1 MKLARLFT
9 VLTCGVLS
17 VVAAGASAPT
27 TAPTSTGPATSAAID
42 PSKTYDLRFRP
53 TVGLRWTYQV
63 IADTDARNLGT
74 PDSDAPAGD
83 APPGRT
89 RVSLVVNSEEMTEVR
104 NGKAVARRVNFG
116 PDCWTASSDGVKK
129 AKKTPLFC
137 AGTTFN
143 IRIAPDGSL
152 QTDSMQKPRPDE
164 NKRLR
169 NAMNATG
176 ALFPPRPVA
185 VGEQW
190 RADEALR
197 AIANLGADD
206 DVKAALMLKGVRDF
220 NGRQVADLAL
230 ISRAVATVEQDM
242 KATINYRGTL
252 VVDLATGLTLKADIS
267 GQFRATAT
275 SKDPKSKKTTTTSSG
290 TGKMAIHSLAY
301 ILAEPGGSTATRV
314 QTVGESPNLPDAGP
328 DPLDTAAAD
337 DAN

>member
-1 MKLARLFT
+1 
-9 VLTCGVLS
+9 
-17 VVAAGASAPT
+17 VAFGAAPT
-27 TAPTSTGPATSAAID
+27 TAPTVPAPSAID
-42 PSKTYDLRFRP
+42 PTKTYDLRFRP

-63 IADTDARNLGT
+63 IADTDARNLAT
-74 PDSDAPAGD
+74 PDSDAAPD
-83 APPGRT
+83 APGRT
-89 RVSLVVNSEEMTEVR
+89 RVSMVVNSEEVTEVR
-104 NGKAVARRVNFG
+104 NGRAVARRVSFG

-129 AKKTPLFC
+129 AKKSPLFC

-164 NKRLR
+164 TRRLR

-206 DVKAALMLKGVRDF
+206 DVKAALMLKGVREQ

-230 ISRAVATVEQDM
+230 ISRAVATVEKDI
-242 KATINYRGTL
+242 KATINFKGTM
-252 VVDLATGLTLKADIS
+252 VVDMATGLTLKADIT

-275 SKDPKSKKTTTTSSG
+275 SKDAKGKKSTTATGG
-290 TGKMAIHSLAY
+290 TGKLAVHTLAY
-301 ILAEPGGSTATRV
+301 ILSDPASPPRRIAKTSGEMPG
-314 QTVGESPNLPDAGP
+314 
-328 DPLDTAAAD
+328 AAD
-337 DAN
+337 AVADPTDLEGTD